1 MHWPAPSTG
10 ASPMRSRRRRVPSCR
25 ARAGGGK
32 ADEADGAHG
41 AHHAGRQRRGD
52 AEDEGA
58 AGQEPEPEAA
68 RRFLVEGEQ
77 GRRAYQQDR
86 ANGHAAFRATEQF
99 SHVAGGVGCMGIGIA
114 RAGEDGEALHRCAA
128 LQPGALLLPPCLDED
143 QLGRQCRQRLHV
155 RRALQAHVH
164 DAGWRPRRA
173 HHPLVARDFRR
184 AAGADPHGVEGFAH
198 PPVE

>member
-1 MHWPAPSTG
+1 
-10 ASPMRSRRRRVPSCR
+10 MRSRRRRVPSCR

-128 LQPGALLLPPCLDED
+128 LQPGALLFRHAWMRISWGASAASASMFGAPWKPTSMTP
-143 QLGRQCRQRLHV
+143 GGV
-155 RRALQAHVH
+155 R
-164 DAGWRPRRA
+164 
-173 HHPLVARDFRR
+173 
-184 AAGADPHGVEGFAH
+184 GV
-198 PPVE
+198 PTIRS